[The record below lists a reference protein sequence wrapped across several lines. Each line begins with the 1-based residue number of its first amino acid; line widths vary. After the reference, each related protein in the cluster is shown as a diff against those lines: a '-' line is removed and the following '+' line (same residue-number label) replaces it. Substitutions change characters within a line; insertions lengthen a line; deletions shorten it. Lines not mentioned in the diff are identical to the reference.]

1 MLMSILYGIKEED
14 KMRKVIAIL
23 ILLMVLLSLVGCKKT
38 TVETASNSQTTNT
51 ENASEKN
58 SNPESTQNP
67 SSTNTSS
74 GEPVTNE
81 GLMSDLQG
89 FVENFYYNYLFAP
102 QLESGAFTETDM
114 QLFAISYIYQ
124 YANEGLRFDSEK
136 FLLYI
141 PEENVSEVI
150 KRFFDYDFTKHKYP
164 ENSSITYENGYY
176 LMKATTDKLGEK
188 PVIKE
193 AIDYGNSKYK
203 VVFES
208 SDPNVNE
215 YIVAMIEEKEGR
227 FVLLTYKKFEKTQE
241 QN

>member
-1 MLMSILYGIKEED
+1 MLGIKEED
-14 KMRKVIAIL
+14 KMRKIIAVL
-23 ILLMVLLSLVGCKKT
+23 ILCTMLFNLVGCKKT
-38 TVETASNSQTTNT
+38 SVETTANPQTTNKENVSAET
-51 ENASEKN
+51 ETGS
-58 SNPESTQNP
+58 PEATQNT
-67 SSTNTSS
+67 SSNTSS
-74 GEPVTNE
+74 GVPVANE
-81 GLMSDLQG
+81 GLLTDLQG
-89 FVENFYYNYLFAP
+89 FIENFYYNYLFAP

-124 YANEGLRFDSEK
+124 YEYEGLRFDSEK

-141 PEENVSEVI
+141 PEENVTEVI
-150 KRFFDYDFTKHKYP
+150 KRFFDYDFTQHKYP

-176 LMKATTDKLGEK
+176 LMKATTQELGEK
-188 PVIKE
+188 PIIKE

-215 YIVAMIEEKEGR
+215 YIVAMIEEKAGR
-227 FVLLTYKKFEKTQE
+227 FILLTYKKFEKTQE